1 MAGEILID
9 GLPPST
15 DDLTH
20 HALVNYG
27 ALTSFRV
34 EAGAARGL
42 DLHLARLRRSAE
54 ELFGAAPDEDELRR
68 LMRLAV
74 QGRGAC
80 WLRVSLF
87 SPEIGHRTPSWE
99 GRPKVMT
106 AVFPPPPPLAES
118 VRLMAMAHERE
129 APHLKHVA
137 TMGLVQ
143 ARRRARA
150 AGFDDA
156 LFMSRDGRVSEGSL
170 WNIGFIDD
178 GGIVWPEA
186 PMLAGVTQAVLQAEL
201 DVSGVPQV
209 TRPVRQEDLSRFEGA
224 FICNSATP
232 VCPVIAID
240 ERTFAIDETMIA
252 TLRAVWDHAPL
263 QAI

>member
-9 GLPPST
+9 GLTPSAE
-15 DDLTH
+15 DLTH
-20 HALVNYG
+20 QALVNYG

-34 EAGAARGL
+34 EGGAARGL

-54 ELFGAAPDEDELRR
+54 ELFGEAPEEDELRR
-68 LMRLAV
+68 LMRIAV
-74 QGRGAC
+74 QGRDAC
-80 WLRVSLF
+80 WLRISLF
-87 SPEIGHRTPSWE
+87 SPGIGHRTPSWE

-106 AVFPPPPPLAES
+106 AVFPPPRPLAET
-118 VRLMAMAHERE
+118 VRLTAMTYERE

-156 LFMSRDGRVSEGSL
+156 LFLTHDGRVSEGSL
-170 WNIGFIDD
+170 WNIGLIKD
-178 GGIVWPEA
+178 GGVVWPEA
-186 PMLAGVTQAVLQAEL
+186 PMLAGVTQAVLQTEL
-201 DVSGVPQV
+201 KAAGVAQA
-209 TRPVRQEDLSRFEGA
+209 TRPIPRAELSRFDGA

-232 VCPVIAID
+232 VCPVAAID
-240 ERTFAIDETMIA
+240 GQTYSLDEAMAT
-252 TLRAVWDHAPL
+252 TLRAAWTRATL
-263 QAI
+263 QPI

>member
-15 DDLTH
+15 EDLTH
-20 HALVNYG
+20 QALVNYG

-34 EAGAARGL
+34 EGGAARGL
-42 DLHLARLRRSAE
+42 DLHLARLRGSAE
-54 ELFGAAPDEDELRR
+54 ELCGDAPDEAERR
-68 LMRLAV
+68 RIMRAAV

-106 AVFPPPPPLAES
+106 AVFPPPPPLAEA
-118 VRLMAMAHERE
+118 VRLTAMTHERE

-156 LFMSRDGRVSEGSL
+156 LFLTRDGRVSEGSL
-170 WNIGFIDD
+170 WNIGFIED

-201 DVSGVPQV
+201 EASGVAQV
-209 TRPVRQEDLSRFEGA
+209 TRPVMPEDLSRFDGA

-232 VCPVIAID
+232 VCPVTAID
-240 ERTFAIDETMIA
+240 GRAFAVDETMIA
-252 TLRAVWDHAPL
+252 TLRAAWDHAPL
-263 QAI
+263 LPI

>member
-9 GLPPST
+9 GLTPSAE
-15 DDLTH
+15 DLTH
-20 HALVNYG
+20 QALVNYG

-34 EAGAARGL
+34 EGGAARGL

-54 ELFGAAPDEDELRR
+54 ELFGEAPEEDELRR
-68 LMRLAV
+68 LMRIAV
-74 QGRGAC
+74 QGRDAC
-80 WLRVSLF
+80 WLRISLF
-87 SPEIGHRTPSWE
+87 SPAIGHRTPSWE

-106 AVFPPPPPLAES
+106 AVFPPPRPLAET
-118 VRLMAMAHERE
+118 VRLTAMTYERE

-156 LFMSRDGRVSEGSL
+156 LFLTRDGRVSEGSL
-170 WNIGFIDD
+170 WNIGFIKD
-178 GGIVWPEA
+178 GGVVWPEA

-201 DVSGVPQV
+201 EAADVAQV
-209 TRPVRQEDLSRFEGA
+209 TRAVTYEDLSRFESA

-232 VCPVIAID
+232 VCPVTAID
-240 ERTFAIDETMIA
+240 GRTFPIDEAMVA
-252 TLRAVWDHAPL
+252 TLQAAWDHAPL